1 MKDGIE
7 IEIKR
12 ARWEIL
18 KMMYNM
24 KSPEVSRFVPLASMG
39 REFKSVFEKVGRK
52 ERRDQ
57 FSKVHA
63 AYFSK
68 FQASFLKHA
77 QLPGCGEGRMRSRFP
92 CPTSPM
98 ISMHPY
104 VAWSPFGWRR
114 PLWGKPMG
122 W

>member
-24 KSPEVSRFVPLASMG
+24 KSPEVSRFVSLASMG
-39 REFKSVFEKVGRK
+39 REFKSVFEKVGRE

-57 FSKVHA
+57 FSKVHT
-63 AYFSK
+63 FLNSK
-68 FQASFLKHA
+68 RVFLKMLNYQVVA
-77 QLPGCGEGRMRSRFP
+77 RVACALAFP
-92 CPTSPM
+92 VS
-98 ISMHPY
+98 
-104 VAWSPFGWRR
+104 
-114 PLWGKPMG
+114 LLQ
-122 W
+122 

>member
-1 MKDGIE
+1 MSSMKDGIE

-57 FSKVHA
+57 FSKVHT
-63 AYFSK
+63 FLNSNRV
-68 FQASFLKHA
+68 FLKMLHYQVVA
-77 QLPGCGEGRMRSRFP
+77 RVACALAFP
-92 CPTSPM
+92 
-98 ISMHPY
+98 
-104 VAWSPFGWRR
+104 V
-114 PLWGKPMG
+114 PLLQ
-122 W
+122 